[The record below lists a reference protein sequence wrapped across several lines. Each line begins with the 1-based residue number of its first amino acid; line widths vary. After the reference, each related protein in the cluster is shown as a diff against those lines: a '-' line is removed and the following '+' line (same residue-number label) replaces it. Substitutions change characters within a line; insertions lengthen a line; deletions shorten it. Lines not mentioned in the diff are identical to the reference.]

1 MGSLINIPV
10 RRLLFILIF
19 SACFFPALAVAE
31 VAGITGL
38 AVNKAPLKVSFTVEG
53 AFSGEMEEAVK
64 SGLPASFNFI
74 VKLEKVNTIFPN
86 ENVGTWEYKHT
97 VKYDSLLDEYE
108 LTLDEAGERALK
120 VKSAEE
126 MKKLMQ
132 SFDAQVRE
140 TTLVPGASYRV
151 RVKAELGEM
160 ELPFILNYVHY
171 FIEVFD
177 FKTGWHDYEFT
188 N

>member
-1 MGSLINIPV
+1 MSFLINIPV
-10 RRLLFILIF
+10 RRLLFILIL
-19 SACFFPALAVAE
+19 SAWLLPAPAFAE
-31 VAGITGL
+31 VASIANL
-38 AVNKAPLKVSFTVEG
+38 AVNKAPLKVSFNVEG
-53 AFSGEMEEAVK
+53 AFSSEMEEAVR

-86 ENVGTWEYKHT
+86 ENVGTWEFKHT

-132 SFDAQVRE
+132 SFEASVRE
-140 TTLVPGASYRV
+140 ATLVQGANYRV
-151 RVKAELGEM
+151 RVKAELGDM

-177 FKTGWHDYEFT
+177 FETGWQDYEFT